1 MNEHIDIIRPDWFSG
16 QEVLAAR
23 VRRERGGI
31 GVENVNGDWTEW
43 LRRPM
48 SDPASG
54 EGLLRAEVDTDWF
67 FKRLPEVLQSS
78 YLYASSP
85 HTEDE
90 CPFAEADRRPMRP
103 VDTRLPQM
111 HR

>member
-1 MNEHIDIIRPDWFSG
+1 MSEHLDIIRPDWFSG

-23 VRRERGGI
+23 VRREGGGI

-43 LRRPM
+43 LHRPI
-48 SDPASG
+48 SDPDSG
-54 EGLLRAEVDTDWF
+54 EGLLQSQVDTDWY

-78 YLYASSP
+78 YLYASQP
-85 HTEDE
+85 HSDSE
-90 CPFAEADRRPMRP
+90 CPFADADRLLMKS
-103 VDTRLPQM
+103 VDTRLSQL